1 MRASSQVKV
10 VASKIRCLRV
20 CREVFLDRIQT
31 QEEIHRLIEE
41 VFGAERKKLSLE
53 EFTQIIE
60 EVSSE
65 MFLAVKILIKYS
77 YIIDHRALAVIPP
90 MQ

>member
-1 MRASSQVKV
+1 MFTKMLNVSF
-10 VASKIRCLRV
+10 

-41 VFGAERKKLSLE
+41 VFGERKRISLE
-53 EFTQIIE
+53 EFQQINE

-65 MFLAVKILIKYS
+65 MFLSVISLSLRNVFYLD
-77 YIIDHRALAVIPP
+77 YDFTVIIST